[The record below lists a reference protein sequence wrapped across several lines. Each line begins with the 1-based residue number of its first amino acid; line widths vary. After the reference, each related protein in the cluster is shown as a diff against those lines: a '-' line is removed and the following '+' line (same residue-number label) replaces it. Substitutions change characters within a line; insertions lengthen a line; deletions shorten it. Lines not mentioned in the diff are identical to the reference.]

1 MALELFDNF
10 SALFDT
16 DVTLVKAMCGS
27 LTELGYNLVSYSG
40 AMAVIKL
47 GG

>member
-16 DVTLVKAMCGS
+16 DVALAKAMCGS
-27 LTELGYNLVSYSG
+27 LTELGYNLVYYTG
-40 AMAVIKL
+40 AMSVVKL